1 MTAIVHTLAAAGP
14 LAAGWSVHTLSMRRR
29 LDQAR
34 RDPLTGLPGRDAF
47 EKHAARL
54 LRKTRCAVL
63 LIDLDG
69 FKQIND
75 VHGHAAGDAA
85 IRAAGER
92 LGTWVRVQDGA
103 VGRLGG
109 DEFAAVVR
117 MPHTSDLPMELRTL
131 HQMVCE
137 PVEFDGHLIPLGC
150 SIGAYHGP
158 FPGLGLSAALRVADE
173 AMYGA
178 KQTGG
183 GWLITSNPTPA
194 YRTVNG
200 RRDGRPGTGIDAG
213 SVGGVS

>member
-1 MTAIVHTLAAAGP
+1 MSHTLTAISAAAP
-14 LAAGWSVHTLSMRRR
+14 LAVGWTMHGLWFRRS

-34 RDPLTGLPGRDAF
+34 RDPLSGLPTRAAF
-47 EKHAARL
+47 EKHAEQL
-54 LRKTRCAVL
+54 LRETRCAVL

-92 LGTWVRVQDGA
+92 LGTWVQVQDGA

-109 DEFAAVVR
+109 DEFAAVVP
-117 MPHTSDLPMELRTL
+117 MPHTTDLPVELRTL
-131 HQMVCE
+131 HEMVCE
-137 PVEFDGHLIPLGC
+137 PVAFDGHLIPLGS

-158 FPGLGLSAALRVADE
+158 FPAPSLSTALRVADE

-200 RRDGRPGTGIDAG
+200 RRDGRPGTDIDAEEG
-213 SVGGVS
+213 TT